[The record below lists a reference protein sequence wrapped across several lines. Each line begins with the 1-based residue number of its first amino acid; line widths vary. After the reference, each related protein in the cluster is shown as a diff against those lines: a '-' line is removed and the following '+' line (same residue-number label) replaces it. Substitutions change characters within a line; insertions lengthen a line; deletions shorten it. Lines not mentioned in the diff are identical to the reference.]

1 MKIAVI
7 SPKVPKDVRKLIN
20 LNEYKIYAVDAA
32 VNELTNQ
39 SINIDLAIGDFDSLK
54 DKSLLTNLKTIKL
67 SKEKDDSD
75 TAYALRHAYQ
85 QTDEVV
91 LIGGIHS
98 KRVDHLLANIMLLE
112 KYPSLVIMDD
122 NNLIRRYDEGNYLI
136 NKNNYKYL
144 SLFPITNARLNINN
158 TLYELNN
165 YELYRFDVLGLSNEI
180 IKKQA
185 ILNLLEGTLLVIQSN

>member
-54 DKSLLTNLKTIKL
+54 DKSLLANLKTIKL

-165 YELYRFDVLGLSNEI
+165 YELYRFDVLCLSNEI